1 MVLKNLK
8 SSSQTYVLIS
18 QGIKIDEP
26 YDKNQAEFLVQ
37 ESNEKWY
44 IYKQKCLDN
53 NEAYVDNEVEI
64 IEIDE

>member
-1 MVLKNLK
+1 MKK
-8 SSSQTYVLIS
+8 YVLIS
-18 QGIKIDEP
+18 QGIKINET